1 MKKYFGLL
9 KFVFA
14 FGIIIYLINKGEL
27 DFSLIGEMTYNHKS
41 TLALGLVGLLLAA
54 TISAVRWRSILH
66 IKSAKKIK
74 VLTMMRLTWIGL
86 FFNCFLPGA
95 VTGDLI
101 KLIYAKE
108 VDPTLK
114 KSFLLMSAFV
124 DRVMGLI
131 GMILL
136 LGISTLV
143 FYDEMIAMGPELEK
157 VIFIN
162 ALLFLGIIIFLT
174 TLFFPQNIQ
183 KIILTLIEKLPIIGK
198 HLVHPIT
205 DVWTIGKNRKVVFMG
220 ITLSMI
226 MQACNVMALYTLA
239 SPFFNTSLELAK
251 SFSFIPIGFV
261 AMAIPI
267 APAGMGVGHAIFG
280 TLFSYYGIKGG
291 ASLFNIYF
299 VAMASIN
306 LIGAIPYLISGKKLK
321 LDDDNS
327 LEELVSR

>member
-1 MKKYFGLL
+1 MKKYLGIF
-9 KFVFA
+9 KFIFA
-14 FGIIIYLINKGEL
+14 FAIIAYLIQKGEL
-27 DFSLIGEMTYNHKS
+27 DFSLIAEMTKNHKS
-41 TLALGLVGLLLAA
+41 SLAIGFMGLLFAA
-54 TISAVRWRSILH
+54 SISAIRWRSILH
-66 IKSAKKIK
+66 IRSAKKLSFFTLI
-74 VLTMMRLTWIGL
+74 RLTWIGL

-136 LGISTLV
+136 LGVSTLI
-143 FYDEMIAMGPELEK
+143 FYKDIITIGPELEK
-157 VIFIN
+157 VVFLN
-162 ALLFLGIIIFLT
+162 ALLFIGILFFLV
-174 TLFFPQNIQ
+174 TLFLPSKIQ
-183 KIILTLIEKLPIIGK
+183 RLILNLIEKFPYIGH

-205 DVWTIGKNRKVVFMG
+205 DVWEIGKNKKVVFVG
-220 ITLSMI
+220 ITLSML
-226 MQACNVMALYTLA
+226 MQAANVFALYTLA
-239 SPFFNTSLELAK
+239 SPFFNAPLELAK

-280 TLFSYYGIKGG
+280 TLFGYYGIKGG

-299 VAMASIN
+299 VAAVSVN
-306 LIGAIPYLISGKKLK
+306 LLGAIPYLLGHKRVHLG
-321 LDDDNS
+321 DDSS
-327 LEELVSR
+327 LEDMVRG

>member
-1 MKKYFGLL
+1 LKKYLGLL

-27 DFSLIGEMTYNHKS
+27 DFSLIGEMTYNHKG
-41 TLALGLVGLLLAA
+41 TLVLGLIGLLFAA
-54 TISAVRWRSILH
+54 TISAIRWRSILH
-66 IKSAKKIK
+66 IKSSKKIK
-74 VLTMMRLTWIGL
+74 ILTMMRLTWIGL

-136 LGISTLV
+136 LGISTLF
-143 FYDEMIAMGPELEK
+143 FYDEIMAMGPNLEK

-162 ALLFLGIIIFLT
+162 AFLFLGIILFLT
-174 TLFFPQNIQ
+174 TLFLPQNIQ
-183 KIILTLIEKLPIIGK
+183 KIILSLIEKVPLVGK
-198 HLVHPIT
+198 HLIHPIT
-205 DVWTIGKNRKVVFMG
+205 DVWTIAKDKKTVFTG
-220 ITLSMI
+220 ISLSMI
-226 MQACNVMALYTLA
+226 MQASNVIALYTLA
-239 SPFFNTSLELAK
+239 SPFFNTPLELAK

-280 TLFSYYGIKGG
+280 TLFGYYGIKGG

-306 LIGAIPYLISGKKLK
+306 LFGAIPYLLGGKKLD
-321 LDDDNS
+321 LDDDSS
-327 LEELVSR
+327 LEEMVSR

>member
-1 MKKYFGLL
+1 LKKYFGLL

-114 KSFLLMSAFV
+114 K
-124 DRVMGLI
+124 
-131 GMILL
+131 
-136 LGISTLV
+136 
-143 FYDEMIAMGPELEK
+143 
-157 VIFIN
+157 
-162 ALLFLGIIIFLT
+162 
-174 TLFFPQNIQ
+174 
-183 KIILTLIEKLPIIGK
+183 
-198 HLVHPIT
+198 
-205 DVWTIGKNRKVVFMG
+205 
-220 ITLSMI
+220 
-226 MQACNVMALYTLA
+226 
-239 SPFFNTSLELAK
+239 
-251 SFSFIPIGFV
+251 
-261 AMAIPI
+261 
-267 APAGMGVGHAIFG
+267 
-280 TLFSYYGIKGG
+280 
-291 ASLFNIYF
+291 
-299 VAMASIN
+299 
-306 LIGAIPYLISGKKLK
+306 
-321 LDDDNS
+321 
-327 LEELVSR
+327 